1 MPETPLFVGNM
12 RNTLLIKNVILIF
25 IVSFVSFCRAPGYS
39 AEKPQ
44 GTAAQP
50 DTSKEQILRIGV
62 QPNSPPLIFKQDQR
76 IAGLDADFAVAL
88 AARMGKTPL
97 FVELQW
103 KDMIPALL
111 DKRIDIIMSGMSIT
125 KSRGVRIA
133 FSKPYLIVGQ
143 IALVRG
149 KDKTFYPTAAAVKNC
164 AVKVGVEKDTTGDLF
179 VQQEFKY
186 ARKVNFESPEEAANA
201 LVAGK
206 IDMLIHDLPVI
217 WLLASKKETEGV
229 VPIPINL
236 TKEWLAWGM
245 RYDDAHLLK
254 TANTFLETWKN
265 DGRLKKAIKKWMPYA
280 K

>member
-1 MPETPLFVGNM
+1 MPETTLFGGAMINK
-12 RNTLLIKNVILIF
+12 IKNVILIF
-25 IVSFVSFCRAPGYS
+25 IVCFISFCLAPGYS

-50 DTSKEQILRIGV
+50 DTAKDQILRVGV

-76 IAGLDADFAVAL
+76 IVGLEADFAVAL

-133 FSKPYLIVGQ
+133 FSDPYLIVGQ
-143 IALVRG
+143 NALVRG
-149 KDKTFYPTAAAVKNC
+149 KDKTKYPDADAVKNC
-164 AVKVGVEKDTTGDLF
+164 TVKVGVEKDTTGDLF

-186 ARKVNFESPEEAANA
+186 ARKVNFESPDEAANA
-201 LVAGK
+201 LIEGK
-206 IDMLIHDLPVI
+206 ISMLIHDLPVI

-236 TKEWLAWGM
+236 TKEWLAWGI
-245 RYDDAHLLK
+245 RYDDPNLLK
-254 TANTFLETWKN
+254 AANKFLESWKN
-265 DGRLKKAIKKWMPYA
+265 DGRLKRVIKKWIPYA
-280 K
+280 

>member
-1 MPETPLFVGNM
+1 M
-12 RNTLLIKNVILIF
+12 RKTQQVKNVILIF
-25 IVSFVSFCRAPGYS
+25 IVCFVSFCLAPGYS

-44 GTAAQP
+44 GTAAQSDP
-50 DTSKEQILRIGV
+50 SKDQILKVGV

-76 IAGLDADFAVAL
+76 ITGLDADLAVGL
-88 AARMGKTPL
+88 AAHMGKTPL
-97 FVELQW
+97 FIELSW
-103 KDMIPALL
+103 DDMIPALL

-125 KSRGVRIA
+125 KSREIRIA

-149 KDKTFYPTAAAVKNC
+149 KDKTFYPTAAAVKNYRIR
-164 AVKVGVEKDTTGDLF
+164 VGVEKDTTGDLF

-206 IDMLIHDLPVI
+206 IDMLIHDLPII
-217 WLLASKKETEGV
+217 WLLASKKETEGL

-236 TKEWLAWGM
+236 TKEWLAWGI
-245 RYDDAHLLK
+245 RHDDPNMLK